1 MPAFEPADAT
11 LPPAALWLPAEAAE
25 LRFDAVAAT
34 FETPEMLAARWPE
47 ASEPAFELEPAY
59 EPERVAAEDA
69 LAAIFGAISKMNCN
83 SARNGTKF

>member
-1 MPAFEPADAT
+1 M
-11 LPPAALWLPAEAAE
+11 PPAALWLPAEAAE

-34 FETPEMLAARWPE
+34 FETPEVLAARWPE
-47 ASEPAFELEPAY
+47 ASEPAFELEPAF
-59 EPERVAAEDA
+59 EPERVDCDPWAAEDA